1 VPNSRDFVPWR
12 FSDAGRRAVWLA
24 RSCRRPKTCTQPDV
38 GRCSKIGRRNVQHR
52 SQHAAEMLDYSPAV
66 RDARRR
72 VRSFAFGRAATTRFD
87 KEIIIK
93 SQQTFLGKPEEQLVF

>member
-1 VPNSRDFVPWR
+1 MP
-12 FSDAGRRAVWLA
+12 RAFAVVRLMN
-24 RSCRRPKTCTQPDV
+24 RSPHSICTQPDV
-38 GRCSKIGRRNVQHR
+38 SRCSKIGRRNVQHR
-52 SQHAAEMLDYSPAV
+52 FQHAAEMLDYPPAV

-93 SQQTFLGKPEEQLVF
+93 SQQTFLGRPEEQLVA